1 MLVGVSVFVRNEF
14 NISAFH
20 RLQCDFG
27 KVSHL
32 EEPLCGELRLDY
44 GIGPLGISDRRDI
57 LLDLLETSC
66 LLKHLL
72 DLLSGHETVLSDE
85 NLRLFVQFAV
95 IVNDIC
101 HRKIVAESD
110 FIVIDVMSR
119 SNLEAAGTESD
130 FNIGILNDRNLLVD
144 QRDENLL
151 AFKPM
156 IAFVVRIDADCS
168 ICHDCLRAC
177 CRDDDIFVRAV
188 SVAI

>member
-1 MLVGVSVFVRNEF
+1 MLVCVSVFVRNEF
-14 NISAFH
+14 YISAFH

-32 EEPLCGELRLDY
+32 EEPLCGEPRLDY

-57 LLDLLETSC
+57 LLDLLETSR

-72 DLLSGHETVLSDE
+72 DLLSGHETILANE
-85 NLRLFVQFAV
+85 NLCFFVQFAV

-101 HRKIVAESD
+101 HREIVAESD
-110 FIVIDVMSR
+110 FIVVNVVSR
-119 SNLEAAGTESD
+119 SNLEAAGTETD
-130 FNIGILNDRNLLVD
+130 FNIGILNDRYLLVY
-144 QRDENLL
+144 QRDEDLL

-156 IAFVVRIDADCS
+156 IAFVVRIDADCG
-168 ICHDCLRAC
+168 ICHDCLRSG
-177 CRDDDIFVRAV
+177 RRNDDIFVCAV